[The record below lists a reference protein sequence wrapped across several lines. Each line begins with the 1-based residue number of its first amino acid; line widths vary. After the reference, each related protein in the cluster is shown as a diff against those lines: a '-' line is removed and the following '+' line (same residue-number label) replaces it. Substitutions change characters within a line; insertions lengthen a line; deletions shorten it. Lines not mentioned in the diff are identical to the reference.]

1 MNVDPIEVQKAL
13 AGISYPASKDE
24 IIETAQQNDA
34 SEEVVESLQQSLDDQ
49 QYDGP
54 DEVEESLG

>member
-13 AGISYPASKDE
+13 AGVSYPASRDE
-24 IIETAQQNDA
+24 LVETAEHNDA
-34 SEEVVESLQQSLDDQ
+34 SEEIIDSLRSLDDQ

-54 DEVEESLG
+54 DEVEEALA

>member
-13 AGISYPASKDE
+13 KGISYPAGRDE
-24 IIETAQQNDA
+24 IVEMAEQNEA
-34 SEEVVESLQQSLDDQ
+34 SEEVIESLQSLADQ

-54 DEVEESLG
+54 DEVEEALA

>member
-1 MNVDPIEVQKAL
+1 MSVDPIEVQKAL

-24 IIETAQQNDA
+24 IVETAQQNDA
-34 SEEVVESLQQSLDDQ
+34 SDEVIESLQSLDDQ

-54 DEVEESLG
+54 DEVEEALA